1 MGKRSKLEGNAQDY
15 QTTEG
20 QTSRGKPH
28 RVNMGARFE
37 HLESDVQE
45 KNSGKQKK
53 SSGRPPQE
61 LTDKNVQE
69 KILESSVTTAEG
81 SREATPTVH

>member
-1 MGKRSKLEGNAQDY
+1 MNTWRAMFRRRN
-15 QTTEG
+15 T
-20 QTSRGKPH
+20 
-28 RVNMGARFE
+28 
-37 HLESDVQE
+37 QE

-53 SSGRPPQE
+53 SSGKPPQE

-81 SREATPTVH
+81 SREAMPTVHGV

>member
-1 MGKRSKLEGNAQDY
+1 MERNAQDN

-20 QTSRGKPH
+20 QTSQGKPH

-45 KNSGKQKK
+45 KKHTGE
-53 SSGRPPQE
+53 E
-61 LTDKNVQE
+61 L
-69 KILESSVTTAEG
+69 
-81 SREATPTVH
+81 REAEEIIRQAATGANGQECPGEDPGEQCHYGRRFT